1 MVRRRGGWCGVEK
14 DEEKG
19 GKNFRDNRKAEGKNR
34 REREECRASNEG
46 NVQGSLVKVE
56 LNLLVV

>member
-1 MVRRRGGWCGVEK
+1 MKRK
-14 DEEKG
+14 AAKIS
-19 GKNFRDNRKAEGKNR
+19 DNRKAEGKNR

-46 NVQGSLVKVE
+46 SAQGSLVKVE